1 MSKLYDRKWQ
11 MPDDPAVLKERA
23 PFKIKSVE
31 SVRLISRTRRRAA
44 LERAGYNVFNLSSR
58 DVYVDLLT
66 DSGTGAMSQE
76 QWAALMVG
84 DEAYA
89 GSASFDLLR
98 HAVRDL
104 FGFEYVLPAHQG
116 RSAELVLM
124 SHLVSRNSI
133 VPGNMHFDTTSAHIV
148 FQGGRIR
155 EFPQKRI
162 FDLNDTSLFKGDFDL
177 ERLSVFLAKHA
188 SRVPLVVVTATCN
201 SGGGQPV
208 SMANIREVGRL
219 CRKYGIPLFVDSAR
233 IMENA
238 YFIRTYE
245 PGYSRRSIRSI
256 LRELY
261 SHVTGMIMSAK
272 KDGLVNIGGLIATN
286 DRKLYDALKQYT
298 ILFDGFPTYG
308 GLAGRDLAAVA
319 TGLREGTD
327 LDYLRFRVNQTAYL
341 ASELHHRGIRV
352 MLPPGG
358 HAVYVD
364 GLAFCPHLRWQQYP
378 GQALTLALYL
388 EGGVR
393 ACEIGTILRGRDPRT
408 GRDRFNGLDLV
419 RLAIPRRVYSFHQL
433 DYVVSVLERLHGKSE
448 RIRGVRIAEEPER
461 LRHFT
466 GRFALI

>member
-1 MSKLYDRKWQ
+1 MGKLYDLHWQ
-11 MPDDPAVLKERA
+11 MPVDPAKLKKTA
-23 PFKIKSVE
+23 PFKVKSVE
-31 SVRLISRTRRRAA
+31 PVHLVSRARRRTA
-44 LERAGYNVFNLSSR
+44 LQRAHYNIFNLRSR
-58 DVYVDLLT
+58 DVYIDLLT

-76 QWAALMVG
+76 QWAALMMG

-89 GSASFDLLR
+89 GSVSFDLLR
-98 HAVRDL
+98 ETVRDL
-104 FGFEYVLPAHQG
+104 FGFEHVLPAHQG

-124 SHLVSRNSI
+124 SHFVSKGKT
-133 VPGNMHFDTTSAHIV
+133 VPGNLHFDTTSAHIF

-162 FDLNDTSLFKGDFDL
+162 FDLDDTSVFKGDIDL
-177 ERLSVFLAKHA
+177 DRFSAYLAGHA
-188 SRVPLVVVTATCN
+188 GRVPLVIITATCN

-219 CRKYGIPLFVDSAR
+219 CRKYHIPLFVDSAR

-286 DRKLYDALKQYT
+286 DGKLYDALKQYT
-298 ILFDGFPTYG
+298 ILFDGFLTYG

-319 TGLREGTD
+319 TGLREGAD
-327 LDYLRFRVNQTAYL
+327 LDYLRFRVSQTAYL
-341 ASELHHRGIRV
+341 AARLHQQGIRV

-364 GLAFCPHLRWQQYP
+364 GLAFCPHLHWQQYP

-419 RLAIPRRVYSFHQL
+419 RLAIPRRVYSFDQL
-433 DYVVSVLERLHGKSE
+433 DYVVSVLDRLHRKSE
-448 RIRGVRIAEEPER
+448 RIRGVVITKEPKA

-466 GRFALI
+466 ARFALS